1 VESFKN
7 MYDDDVPAFSTAAL
21 QQAFARELGSGAL
34 SEAEIRFVAQV
45 ADDVRAEE
53 IPDVQPADLA
63 ASLARFWRFADQ
75 RDADVPK
82 LRLSHAL
89 GADARDLKLELLE
102 IVQDDAP
109 FLVDSVMGE
118 LAAAGIEVRAMFHP
132 VVKIAR
138 DAQGQRSDS
147 GEAREESM
155 ILVVLSS
162 VGEDRREALLEA
174 LRLTLADVH
183 AAVRDGAAM
192 HALMRQVAAELT
204 TSHAPFGVYGA
215 EEYAQFLQWLSADRF
230 IFLGA
235 RAYDYPRAADG
246 TYAAEEPNYT
256 PEDCLGVLR
265 DMGLSVLRRASE
277 PAILTSD
284 LAKYLEHAE
293 PLIVA
298 KSTLKSRVHRRGYM
312 DYIGVKRYDAQGRA
326 IGEVRFVG
334 LFTAEAY
341 EDPARHLPLVRR
353 KIEHVLARAGQ
364 NPSAHTGKRL
374 RTIAETYP
382 RDELFQIDEETLYQ
396 ISMGVLH
403 LFDRPRVRLFWRV
416 DTFDR
421 FVSALLYV
429 PLDRFDS
436 ELQDRAGK
444 LLAKAWGGRVSA
456 VYPYFS
462 DQPLARVHY
471 IIGVSPGNHPQANL
485 AEVEAE
491 IAEAART
498 WLDRFETAARS
509 GGVAPGMVGEILSRY
524 AHGFPAGYRD
534 QYDAAEALE
543 DISVIE
549 GLAED
554 EPLRVRAYRRPGDSS
569 TRFRFKLYR
578 PGSSVPLA
586 DVLPVLEDMG
596 LKALVEEGF
605 PVTRSF
611 ADGRQVVTWV
621 HEFILEDERGE
632 RLVFADIKGPFEDA
646 FLAVWTGRTENDGF
660 NRLVLELGAT
670 WREVALMRA
679 LARYRQQ
686 SGLDPSQ
693 AVQEATLAEHAE
705 IARLILDMFKI
716 KFDPAV
722 QASVDER
729 KAQADEVFGE
739 IIEAL
744 QQVES
749 LDADRVLRRLAL
761 LVGAVTRTNFFQTD
775 AEGRA
780 KPYIS
785 FKVASSQLED
795 LPAPKP
801 YREIFVWAPYVE
813 GVHLRFGPVA
823 RGGLRWSD
831 RRDDFR
837 TEVLGL
843 VKAQQVKNAVI
854 VPVGSKGGF
863 YPKQLPRTGGPDAVR
878 AEGVRAYK
886 TFLSGLLDVTDNLDA
901 AGAIVRPEAVIAH
914 DQDDPYLVVAA
925 DKGTAT
931 FSDIANGVARDYGF
945 WLDDAFAS
953 GGSAGY
959 DHKAMGI
966 TARGAWEAVKRHFR
980 EMGKDISVEPFTCVG
995 VGDMSGD
1002 VFGNGALLSKAMML
1016 VAAFDHRHIFL
1027 DPTPDPATSW
1037 AERKRMFDLPR
1048 SSWEDY
1054 DKSLISKGGGVF
1066 PRSAKSIPLS
1076 AEVRALLGVEDE
1088 ALAPADLIRAILKA
1102 EVELLYL
1109 GGIGTYVKAAAESN
1123 AEAGDK
1129 ANDAVRVD
1137 ATDLR
1142 CKVVGEG
1149 ANLGLTQAGRIS
1161 FARLG
1166 GRIDTDAIDNSA
1178 GVDTSDHEVNI
1189 KILLGRAISDGA
1201 LKAEARND
1209 LLASMTDEVAAH
1221 VLRHNYDQTL
1231 GLSLQEANAPVE
1243 LEAHGAFMLD
1253 LERKGRLNRTVEG
1266 LPRAQALADLRAA
1279 NRGLTRPELAVIT
1292 AYGKLE
1298 LSAAIVASPVAD
1310 DPYFFRTL
1318 EAYFPEAMTRFGDQ
1332 MNSHRLKRE
1341 IIATVLAN
1349 AVVDKA
1355 GPTFA
1360 QRILSALDGDVDAM
1374 LVAFE
1379 TALRVFRLDEAWRE
1393 VDGLDYQIP
1402 AAAQLALYQELA
1414 RSLRGQT
1421 YWLAKR
1427 AEKTHVGVRGLID
1440 AYRPAVDVLQKQGT
1454 ELLSAFER
1462 AAVEARCRAFA
1473 DAGAPEALARRV
1485 ALLRSLAD
1493 ASGIAD
1499 LARAANWPTEAMARL
1514 YYETGS
1520 AFGYDRLRAAAS
1532 AISAADGFERA
1543 ALRGLIIDLV
1553 DEQVRR
1559 TREIAEAV
1567 GGSEAGASA
1576 EAAGKAVAGWIG
1588 GRTDA
1593 VERAR
1598 RVLDDIEQTAGGW
1611 SFAKLTIASAALRG
1625 VQS

>member
-1 VESFKN
+1 

-138 DAQGQRSDS
+138 DASGQRAE
-147 GEAREESM
+147 GGQAREESM
-155 ILVVLSS
+155 ILVILDG
-162 VGEDRREALLEA
+162 VGEDRREALLDA

-183 AAVRDGAAM
+183 AALRDGAAM
-192 HALMRQVAAELT
+192 HALMRTVAAELT

-235 RAYDYPRAADG
+235 RSYDYPRTPEGA
-246 TYAAEEPNYT
+246 YAAEEPHYT

-265 DMGLSVLRRASE
+265 DVKLSVLRRASE
-277 PAILTSD
+277 PAMLTTD
-284 LAKYLEHAE
+284 LAAYLERAE

-298 KSTLKSRVHRRGYM
+298 KSTLKSRVHRRGHM
-312 DYIGVKRYDAQGRA
+312 DYIGVKRYDAQGCA
-326 IGEVRFVG
+326 IGEVRFIG

-353 KIEHVLARAGQ
+353 KVEHVLARAGQ
-364 NPSAHTGKRL
+364 IPSAHTGKRL

-382 RDELFQIDEETLYQ
+382 RDELFQIDEETLYE

-403 LFDRPRVRLFWRV
+403 LFDRPRVRVFWRV
-416 DTFDR
+416 DAFDR

-436 ELQDRAGK
+436 ELQERAGK
-444 LLAKAWGGRVSA
+444 ILAEAWGGRVSA

-471 IIGVSPGNHPQANL
+471 IIGVSPGDHPQADL
-485 AEVEAE
+485 ERVEAE
-491 IAEAART
+491 IAEASRT
-498 WLDRFETAARS
+498 WLDRFETAARG

-534 QYDAAEALE
+534 QYDAAEALQ
-543 DISVIE
+543 DIAVIE
-549 GLAED
+549 GLSED
-554 EPLRVRAYRRPGDSS
+554 EPLRVRAYRREGDSS
-569 TRFRFKLYR
+569 IRFRFKLYR
-578 PGSSVPLA
+578 PESSVPLA
-586 DVLPVLEDMG
+586 EVLPILEDMG

-611 ADGRQVVTWV
+611 ADGRKAVTWV
-621 HEFILEDERGE
+621 HEFVLEDERGE
-632 RLVFADIKGPFEDA
+632 RLVFADIKAPFEDA
-646 FLAVWTGRTENDGF
+646 FLSIWTGRTENDGF
-660 NRLVLELGAT
+660 NRLVLELGAS
-670 WREVALMRA
+670 WREVALVRA

-705 IARLILDMFKI
+705 ITRLILDMFQI
-716 KFDPAV
+716 KFDPGV
-722 QASVDER
+722 QASTDER
-729 KAQADEVFGE
+729 KAQAEEVFGR
-739 IIEAL
+739 IVDAL

-761 LVGAVTRTNFFQTD
+761 LVGAVTRTNFFQVD
-775 AEGRA
+775 ADGRPKA
-780 KPYIS
+780 YIS
-785 FKVASSQLED
+785 FKIASGQLED

-801 YREIFVWAPYVE
+801 FREIFIWAPHVE

-863 YPKQLPRTGGPDAVR
+863 YPKQLPRTGGPDAIR

-886 TFLSGLLDVTDNLDA
+886 TFLSGLLDITDNLDA
-901 AGAIVRPEAVIAH
+901 SGAVVRPEGVIAH
-914 DQDDPYLVVAA
+914 DGDDPYLVVAA

-931 FSDIANGVARDYGF
+931 FSDIANGVAQDYGF

-1002 VFGNGALLSKAMML
+1002 VFGNGVLLSKAIKL

-1027 DPTPDPATSW
+1027 DPTPDPASSW
-1037 AERKRMFDLPR
+1037 IERKRMFDLPR
-1048 SSWEDY
+1048 SSWDDY
-1054 DKSLISKGGGVF
+1054 DRSLISKGGGVF
-1066 PRSAKSIPLS
+1066 PRTAKSIPLS
-1076 AEVRALLGVEDE
+1076 DEIRAALGVEDE
-1088 ALAPADLIRAILKA
+1088 ALAPVELIRAILKA

-1109 GGIGTYVKAAAESN
+1109 GGIGTYVKAASESN

-1129 ANDAVRVD
+1129 ANDAVRID

-1142 CKVVGEG
+1142 VKVVGEG
-1149 ANLGLTQAGRIS
+1149 ANLGFTQAGRIS
-1161 FARLG
+1161 FARIG

-1189 KILLGRAISDGA
+1189 KILLGRAISNGA
-1201 LKAEARND
+1201 LKAEDRNG
-1209 LLASMTDEVAAH
+1209 LLASMTDEVAEH

-1231 GLSLQEANAPVE
+1231 GLSLQEAKAAVE
-1243 LEAHGAFMLD
+1243 LEAHGVFMLD

-1279 NRGLTRPELAVIT
+1279 GRGLTRPELAVIT

-1298 LSAAIVASPVAD
+1298 LSADVVASPVAD

-1318 EAYFPEAMTRFGDQ
+1318 KAYFPEALGRFEDE
-1332 MNSHRLKRE
+1332 MSNHRLRRE

-1349 AVVDKA
+1349 AIVDKA

-1360 QRILSALDGDVDAM
+1360 PRILNALDGDVGAM
-1374 LVAFE
+1374 VVAFE

-1393 VDGLDYQIP
+1393 VDAQDYKIS
-1402 AAAQLALYQELA
+1402 AAAQTALYQELA
-1414 RSLRGQT
+1414 RALRGQT

-1427 AEKTHVGVRGLID
+1427 AEKTHAGVQGLID
-1440 AYRPAVDVLQKQGT
+1440 AYRPTVDVLQQQGVA
-1454 ELLSAFER
+1454 LLSDFER
-1462 AAVEARCRAFA
+1462 AAVTARCQAFA
-1473 DAGAPEALARRV
+1473 EAGAPEGLASRI
-1485 ALLRSLAD
+1485 ALLRSLTGAT
-1493 ASGIAD
+1493 GIAD
-1499 LARAANWPTEAMARL
+1499 LARTLNWPAEAMARL
-1514 YYETGS
+1514 YNETGS
-1520 AFGYDRLRAAAS
+1520 VFGYDRLRSAAA
-1532 AISAADGFERA
+1532 AIQPADGFERA
-1543 ALRGLIIDLV
+1543 ALRGLIVDLI
-1553 DEQVRR
+1553 DEQLRR
-1559 TREIAEAV
+1559 TREVAI
-1567 GGSEAGASA
+1567 
-1576 EAAGKAVAGWIG
+1576 AAGGPACGSSIETADKAVADWIG
-1588 GRTDA
+1588 GRIDA

-1598 RVLDDIEQTAGGW
+1598 RVLEDIEQTAGGW
-1611 SFAKLTIASAALRG
+1611 SFAKLTIANAALRG
-1625 VQS
+1625 VGQA

>member
-1 VESFKN
+1 
-7 MYDDDVPAFSTAAL
+7 MYDDDISPFSTVAL
-21 QQAFARELGSGAL
+21 RQAFARELGCDAL
-34 SEAEIRFVAQV
+34 PEAETRFVDQIV
-45 ADDVRAEE
+45 DDVRAEE
-53 IPDVQPADLA
+53 LPDVGPGDLA
-63 ASLARFWRFADQ
+63 VALARFWRFADQ
-75 RDADVPK
+75 REAEAPQ

-89 GADARDLKLELLE
+89 GAGARDLKLELLE

-118 LAAAGIEVRAMFHP
+118 LSAAGIEVRAMFHP
-132 VVKIAR
+132 VVRVVR
-138 DAQGQRSDS
+138 DDRGQRSAQ

-155 ILVVLSS
+155 ILVVLNR
-162 VGEDRREALLEA
+162 VGEDRREALLDA
-174 LRLTLADVH
+174 LRLTLSDVH

-192 HALMRQVAAELT
+192 HALMRSVAAELT
-204 TSHAPFGVYGA
+204 TSHAPFGAYGA
-215 EEYAQFLQWLSADRF
+215 EEYAQFLQWVSADRF

-235 RAYDYPRAADG
+235 RSYDYPRTPDG
-246 TYAAEEPNYT
+246 AYAAEEPLYT
-256 PEDCLGVLR
+256 PEGCLGVLR
-265 DMGLSVLRRASE
+265 DIKLTVLRRASE
-277 PAILTSD
+277 PAILTTD
-284 LAKYLEHAE
+284 LSSYLEQAE

-298 KSTLKSRVHRRGYM
+298 KSTLRSRVHRRGHM
-312 DYIGVKRYDAQGRA
+312 DYIGVKRYDARGCA
-326 IGEVRFVG
+326 VGEVRFVG

-353 KIEHVLARAGQ
+353 KIEHVLARAGE

-382 RDELFQIDEETLYQ
+382 RDELFQIDEDTLYQ
-396 ISMGVLH
+396 IAMGVLH
-403 LFDRPRVRLFWRV
+403 LFDRPRVRVFWRV

-429 PLDRFDS
+429 PLERFDS
-436 ELQDRAGK
+436 ELQARAGK
-444 LLAKAWGGRVSA
+444 ILADAWGGRISA

-471 IIGVSPGNHPQANL
+471 IIGVSPGAHPHADL
-485 AEVEAE
+485 AQVETD
-491 IAEAART
+491 ITEAART

-509 GGVAPGMVGEILSRY
+509 GGVAPGMVGEILGRY
-524 AHGFPAGYRD
+524 ALGFPAGYRD
-534 QYDAAEALE
+534 KYDAAEALE
-543 DISVIE
+543 DIAVIE
-549 GLAED
+549 GMAED
-554 EPLRVRAYRRPGDSS
+554 EPLRIRAFRLAGDSN
-569 TRFRFKLYR
+569 TEFRFKLYR
-578 PGSSVPLA
+578 SHSAVPLA
-586 DVLPVLEDMG
+586 EVLPILENMG
-596 LKALVEEGF
+596 LKALVEDGF
-605 PVTRSF
+605 PVVRTF
-611 ADGRQVVTWV
+611 ADGRCVSTWV
-621 HEFILEDERGE
+621 HEFTLADERGE
-632 RLVFADIKGPFEDA
+632 RLVFVDVKAPFEET

-660 NRLVLELGAT
+660 NRLVLELGVS
-670 WREVALMRA
+670 WREIALMRA

-693 AVQEATLAEHAE
+693 AVQEATLAEHAG

-722 QASVDER
+722 QASPEAR
-729 KAQADEVFGE
+729 RAQVEEVFGRVL
-739 IIEAL
+739 EAL

-761 LVGAVTRTNFFQTD
+761 LVDAVSRTNFFQVD
-775 AEGRA
+775 AEGHA

-785 FKVASSQLED
+785 FKVASSHLED

-801 YREIFVWAPYVE
+801 FREIFVWAPHVE

-863 YPKQLPRTGGPDAVR
+863 YPKQLPRIGGPDAYR

-886 TFLSGLLDVTDNLDA
+886 TFLSGLLDLTDNLDA
-901 AGAIVRPEAVIAH
+901 AGAVVRPEGVIAH
-914 DQDDPYLVVAA
+914 DGDDPYLVVAA

-931 FSDIANGVARDYGF
+931 FSDIANGVAKDYGF

-959 DHKAMGI
+959 DHKVMGI

-980 EMGKDISVEPFTCVG
+980 EMGKDISKEPFTCVG

-1002 VFGNGALLSKAMML
+1002 VFGNGALLSKAMKL

-1027 DPTPDPATSW
+1027 DPDPDPATSW
-1037 AERKRMFDLPR
+1037 TERKRMFDLPR
-1048 SSWEDY
+1048 SSWDDY
-1054 DKSLISKGGGVF
+1054 DRSLISQGGGVF
-1066 PRSAKSIPLS
+1066 PRTAKSVPLS
-1076 AEVRALLGVEDE
+1076 LQVRAALGVEDE
-1088 ALAPADLIRAILKA
+1088 ALAPAELIRAILKA

-1109 GGIGTYVKAAAESN
+1109 GGIGTYVKAASESN

-1137 ATDLR
+1137 ATELR
-1142 CKVVGEG
+1142 VKVVGEG

-1189 KILLGRAISDGA
+1189 KILLGRAISDEA
-1201 LKAEARND
+1201 LAAGDRNA
-1209 LLASMTDEVAAH
+1209 LLASMTDEVAEH

-1231 GLSLQEANAPVE
+1231 GLSLQEANAMAE

-1279 NRGLTRPELAVIT
+1279 GRGLTRPELAVIT

-1298 LSAAIVASPVAD
+1298 LSADIVANPVAD

-1318 EAYFPEAMTRFGDQ
+1318 KGYFPEALGRFEDEMQ
-1332 MNSHRLKRE
+1332 RHRLRRE

-1349 AVVDKA
+1349 AIVDKV

-1360 QRILSALDGDVDAM
+1360 PRILSALDGDVASM
-1374 LVAFE
+1374 VAAFE
-1379 TALRVFRLDEAWRE
+1379 TARHVFRLGEAWRE
-1393 VDGLDYQIP
+1393 VDAQDYRIP
-1402 AAAQLALYQELA
+1402 AAAQTALYREIA
-1414 RSLRGQT
+1414 RALRGQT

-1427 AEKTHVGVRGLID
+1427 AERSHAGVQGLID
-1440 AYRPAVDVLQKQGT
+1440 TYRPTVDVLQDRGL

-1462 AAVEARCRAFA
+1462 AAVDARCRAFA
-1473 DAGAPEALARRV
+1473 DAGAPEALAARV
-1485 ALLRSLAD
+1485 ALLRALTGAT
-1493 ASGIAD
+1493 GVAD
-1499 LARAANWPTEAMARL
+1499 LARELHWPAEAMARF
-1514 YYETGS
+1514 YNETGS
-1520 AFGYDRLRAAAS
+1520 AFGYDRLRSAAA
-1532 AISAADGFERA
+1532 AIQPADGFERS
-1543 ALRGLIIDLV
+1543 ALRGLIVDLI
-1553 DEQVRR
+1553 DEQIRR
-1559 TREIAEAV
+1559 TREIAIAAGTAE
-1567 GGSEAGASA
+1567 SGASA
-1576 EAAGKAVAGWIG
+1576 EAAVKAVSDWIG
-1588 GRTDA
+1588 ERAET

-1598 RVLDDIEQTAGGW
+1598 RVLEDIEQTTGGW
-1611 SFAKLTIASAALRG
+1611 SFAKLTIASAALRA
-1625 VQS
+1625 VA